1 MVTIAGVEIGTHVGS
16 RDWSEYRTE
25 RCYCATG
32 DDGKRGYHTHR
43 MHIPVGMPD
52 DTFARA
58 LRDGRLAAVES
69 HARWA
74 ARRVVR
80 RLITE
85 QRIAKARFATTISR
99 AQSLATLELEPLI
112 VGWLRQYNVP
122 KPAIRMAYVEALRL
136 GKEKL

>member
-1 MVTIAGVEIGTHVGS
+1 MVTIAGVEIGSHVGS
-16 RDWSEYRTE
+16 RDWADYRTE
-25 RCYCATG
+25 HCRCATG

-52 DTFARA
+52 DTYAAEIRN
-58 LRDGRLAAVES
+58 RIIAAVES
-69 HARWA
+69 HAKWA

-85 QRIAKARFATTISR
+85 QRIAKARFATVITRS
-99 AQSLATLELEPLI
+99 QSLATLELEPLI

-122 KPAIRMAYVEALRL
+122 KLAIRLAYAEALRL